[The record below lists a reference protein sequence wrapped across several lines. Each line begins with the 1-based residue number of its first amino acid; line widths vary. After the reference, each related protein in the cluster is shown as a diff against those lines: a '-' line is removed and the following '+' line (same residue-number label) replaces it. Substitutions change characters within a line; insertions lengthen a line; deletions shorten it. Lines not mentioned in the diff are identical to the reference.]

1 MRDIMITHDDM
12 LRAAQRLAARLG
24 WNDTAVQTG
33 DICAPYAKGKPDGRH
48 ATVFMEK
55 VPDDPK
61 SGLVLD
67 HPNIYLSGSGDF
79 RAGGKTHFVYRKAI
93 HKSGADEG
101 FSIHVD
107 RDGRLY
113 RAGVLDERKMT
124 GRNELMET
132 LADLLKEE
140 RDD

>member
-1 MRDIMITHDDM
+1 MKDIMITHDDM
-12 LRAAQRLAARLG
+12 LRAARRLAARLG

-33 DICAPYAKGKPDGRH
+33 DICAPYAKGEPDGKH

-67 HPNIYLSGSGDF
+67 YPNIYLTGSEDF
-79 RAGGKTHFVYRKAI
+79 RHGGATHLVYRKAI
-93 HKSGADEG
+93 HESGTDEG

-107 RDGRLY
+107 RGGRLY
-113 RAGVLDERKMT
+113 RAHVLDERKVT

-132 LADLLKEE
+132 LAYLLKEE